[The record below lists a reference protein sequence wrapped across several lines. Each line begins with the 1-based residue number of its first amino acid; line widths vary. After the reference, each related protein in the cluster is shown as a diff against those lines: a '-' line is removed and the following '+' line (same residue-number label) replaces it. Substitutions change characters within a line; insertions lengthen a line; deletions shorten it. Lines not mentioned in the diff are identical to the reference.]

1 MEEECFSTM
10 SGATEDEIKIIKELM
25 KVLRSHKLSAGQAL
39 SLLDACKGRIG
50 NAMQN
55 ITVF

>member
-1 MEEECFSTM
+1 MENISSM
-10 SGATEDEIKIIKELM
+10 SGATADEIKIIKEFM

-39 SLLDACKGRIG
+39 SLLDACKGKIG
-50 NAMQN
+50 NAMNN